1 MCPTPT
7 GRVHTR
13 VAIITLP
20 ALLGLILSL
29 ITGEPDWI
37 VIIGIY
43 LVMGILLD
51 TLLYSWALPYQP
63 PWMTFVLAL
72 VEWGFLLVLVGLLN
86 DASSNKLPNLTI
98 VEASIFYWV
107 SWILAIWTKLTLPI
121 FALTYLESAGEFRR
135 IQWSIPASQVALPV
149 LASSEEAKRGPGPV
163 VREASGAHARPL
175 EPLPSPS
182 GVHRTVAPPQ
192 PAA

>member
-20 ALLGLILSL
+20 ALLGTILSL
-29 ITGEPDWI
+29 ITGQPDWI
-37 VIIGIY
+37 VLIGIY
-43 LVMGILLD
+43 LVMAITLD
-51 TLLYSWALPYQP
+51 TLVYSWALPYQP
-63 PWMTFVLAL
+63 PWMSFVLAA

-86 DASSNKLPNLTI
+86 DASGALTNLTI
-98 VEASIFYWV
+98 LEASIFYWI
-107 SWILAIWTKLTLPI
+107 SWILAIWTKLVLPI

-135 IQWSIPASQVALPV
+135 IEWSIPASQVALPV
-149 LASSEEAKRGPGPV
+149 LASAEEARRGPGPV

-175 EPLPSPS
+175 APLPSPS